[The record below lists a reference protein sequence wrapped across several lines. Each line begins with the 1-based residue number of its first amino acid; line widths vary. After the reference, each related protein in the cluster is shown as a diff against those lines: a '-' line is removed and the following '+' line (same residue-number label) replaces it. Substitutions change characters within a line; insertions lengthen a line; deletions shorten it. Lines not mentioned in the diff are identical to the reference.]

1 MRIRMLKPYP
11 FNLLPDTMR
20 KALTSSKEFEYLFLK
35 RRLRKDP
42 RGRAGREVME
52 VKWLSSQD

>member
-1 MRIRMLKPYP
+1 
-11 FNLLPDTMR
+11 MR

-35 RRLRKDP
+35 RRLRKAP
-42 RGRAGREVME
+42 GGRAGREVME